1 MFAVLPDDLYRFRDA
16 APQNIRT
23 LRNGEFGTSAGNL
36 DVVLS
41 PRLPYVAQVRASSIP
56 LRSVRKILTER
67 NGHNLRRDGQPLSP
81 ELVQFATRLYYDE
94 AMSLADVAR
103 QINTTIHTIR
113 KVLEKGE
120 VSLRGRYD
128 RR

>member
-1 MFAVLPDDLYRFRDA
+1 M
-16 APQNIRT
+16 
-23 LRNGEFGTSAGNL
+23 
-36 DVVLS
+36 
-41 PRLPYVAQVRASSIP
+41 
-56 LRSVRKILTER
+56 RSVRKILTER

-81 ELVQFATRLYYDE
+81 ELVQFAPRLYYDE